1 MTWTVT
7 RVADVPKNGPHWR
20 PVRLHLGIEAFGLN
34 SSHGNTG
41 DLLVLEHDESLSGH
55 EELYVVLA
63 GHARF
68 EVNGDPIDAPEGTL
82 VMVSDP
88 GARRRAVALA
98 DDTEI
103 LTVGATP
110 GEPFAHSAWEYG
122 YIVSGLYDEGL
133 YERALDRARGFLQAY
148 PSDWPVLY
156 SAACS
161 AAKLGLVDEALEYLR
176 RASELEPTIAA
187 KARDHDV
194 FDPYRDQVES
204 VLSRAG

>member
-1 MTWTVT
+1 MTWSVT
-7 RVADVPKNGPHWR
+7 RTADVPKNGPHWR
-20 PVRLHLGIEAFGLN
+20 PVRLELGIEAFGVN

-55 EELYVVLA
+55 QELYLVLF

-68 EVNGDPIDAPEGTL
+68 EVNGEEIDAPAGTI
-82 VMVSDP
+82 VVVSDA
-88 GARRRAVALA
+88 GARRRAVATA

-110 GEPFAHSAWEYG
+110 GEPFAHSAWEYA

-133 YERALDRARGFLQAY
+133 YEPALERARGFLQAY

-156 SAACS
+156 WAACS
-161 AAKLGLVDEALEYLR
+161 AARLGHNDEALEHLR
-176 RASELEPTIAA
+176 RAAELEPTVAQRAA
-187 KARDHDV
+187 SDDV
-194 FDPYRDQVES
+194 FDPI
-204 VLSRAG
+204 RADVDALQR

>member
-7 RVADVPKNGPHWR
+7 RIADVPKNGPHWR

-41 DLLVLEHDESLSGH
+41 DLLVLEHDEALSGH
-55 EELYVVLA
+55 EELYLVLF

-68 EVNGDPIDAPEGTL
+68 EVNQEQIDAPAGTI

-122 YIVSGLYDEGL
+122 YIVSGLFDEGA
-133 YERALDRARGFLQAY
+133 YERALERAREFLSAY

-156 SAACS
+156 WAACS
-161 AAKLGLVDEALEYLR
+161 AAKLGLGDEALEYLR
-176 RASELEPTIAA
+176 RAAELEPTVAER
-187 KARDHDV
+187 ARTHDV
-194 FDPYRDQVES
+194 FDPIRDRLPPV
-204 VLSRAG
+204 SR